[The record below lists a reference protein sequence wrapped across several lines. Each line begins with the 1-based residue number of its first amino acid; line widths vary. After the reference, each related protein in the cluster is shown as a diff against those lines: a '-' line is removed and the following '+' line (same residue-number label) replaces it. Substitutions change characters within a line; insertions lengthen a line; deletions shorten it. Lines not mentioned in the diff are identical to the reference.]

1 MLDFSAYFLI
11 ALIQGITEF
20 LPVSSSG
27 HLVLIPHITAFA
39 DQGQVMDVAAHIG
52 TLAAVMLYLR
62 QDITAMLVS
71 LLAPTV
77 DKMRYRWLTGLLII
91 ASLPVIIAGLLL
103 ELAGAEFLRIVWIVA
118 SANLVF
124 ALWLWV
130 ADKQDIKTNLS
141 RSDTRQPEWEKLSYR
156 HALYIGL
163 AQICALIPGASR
175 SGVTMTMARQLGYD
189 RLSAARFS
197 LLLSVPVIA
206 GAGVLKGVS
215 LYRTG
220 EGVDLLSLGLVAGLS
235 FIFALLAIRWM
246 MGWLAR
252 ADFRIFVVYRLGLG
266 IVLIELAGAQHPL
279 AVKKAPARAKDGQIF
294 RHNRL
299 DRSWGNAKFCQTRGR
314 FGTDIICL
322 QQFQLIICQRRVWQ
336 KAREKGWDRHQC
348 KWHGDQHPLALD
360 RGQNKAHQFSKA
372 IAIWPAKLVNSALCI
387 RALQRGN
394 HRTGNITDK
403 NRLHQIAPTAYQRQ
417 GRGQHRHLA
426 KAEKQPVAWPEN
438 NRRLQD
444 GSLREFSKQ
453 CALALCL
460 GTGI

>member
-1 MLDFSAYFLI
+1 MLDFSAYFFI

-62 QDITAMLVS
+62 RDISAMLAS
-71 LLAPTV
+71 LFTRAV
-77 DKMRYRWLTGLLII
+77 DKMRYRRLTGLLII

-103 ELAGAEFLRIVWIVA
+103 ELAGAEFLRLVWIVA

-130 ADKQDIKTNLS
+130 ADRRDIQTDLS

-163 AQICALIPGASR
+163 AQIFALVPGASR

-206 GAGVLKGVS
+206 GAGVLKGIS
-215 LYRTG
+215 LYRTS
-220 EGVDLLSLGLVAGLS
+220 EGVDMLSLGLVAGLS

-252 ADFRIFVVYRLGLG
+252 ADFRIFVFYRLGLG
-266 IVLIELAGAQHPL
+266 IVLLGL
-279 AVKKAPARAKDGQIF
+279 LG
-294 RHNRL
+294 L
-299 DRSWGNAKFCQTRGR
+299 
-314 FGTDIICL
+314 
-322 QQFQLIICQRRVWQ
+322 
-336 KAREKGWDRHQC
+336 
-348 KWHGDQHPLALD
+348 
-360 RGQNKAHQFSKA
+360 
-372 IAIWPAKLVNSALCI
+372 
-387 RALQRGN
+387 
-394 HRTGNITDK
+394 NI
-403 NRLHQIAPTAYQRQ
+403 L
-417 GRGQHRHLA
+417 
-426 KAEKQPVAWPEN
+426 
-438 NRRLQD
+438 
-444 GSLREFSKQ
+444 
-453 CALALCL
+453 
-460 GTGI
+460 

>member
-1 MLDFSAYFLI
+1 MLDFSAYFFI

-62 QDITAMLVS
+62 RDITAILDS
-71 LLAPTV
+71 LFTRAV
-77 DKMRYRWLTGLLII
+77 DKMRYRRLTGLLII

-103 ELAGAEFLRIVWIVA
+103 ELAGAEFLRLVWIVA

-130 ADKQDIKTNLS
+130 ADRRDIQTDLS
-141 RSDTRQPEWEKLSYR
+141 RSDTLKPEWEKLSYR

-163 AQICALIPGASR
+163 AQIFALIPGASR

-206 GAGVLKGVS
+206 GAGVLKGIS
-215 LYRTG
+215 LYRTS
-220 EGVDLLSLGLVAGLS
+220 EGVDMLSLGLVAGLS

-252 ADFRIFVVYRLGLG
+252 ADFRIFVFYRLGLG
-266 IVLIELAGAQHPL
+266 IVLLGL
-279 AVKKAPARAKDGQIF
+279 LG
-294 RHNRL
+294 L
-299 DRSWGNAKFCQTRGR
+299 
-314 FGTDIICL
+314 
-322 QQFQLIICQRRVWQ
+322 
-336 KAREKGWDRHQC
+336 
-348 KWHGDQHPLALD
+348 
-360 RGQNKAHQFSKA
+360 
-372 IAIWPAKLVNSALCI
+372 
-387 RALQRGN
+387 
-394 HRTGNITDK
+394 NI
-403 NRLHQIAPTAYQRQ
+403 L
-417 GRGQHRHLA
+417 
-426 KAEKQPVAWPEN
+426 
-438 NRRLQD
+438 
-444 GSLREFSKQ
+444 
-453 CALALCL
+453 
-460 GTGI
+460 

>member
-1 MLDFSAYFLI
+1 MLDFSAYFFI

-62 QDITAMLVS
+62 RDITAMLAS
-71 LLAPTV
+71 LFTRAV
-77 DKMRYRWLTGLLII
+77 DKMRYRRLTGLLII

-103 ELAGAEFLRIVWIVA
+103 ELAGAEFLRLVWIVA

-130 ADKQDIKTNLS
+130 ADRRDIQTDLS

-163 AQICALIPGASR
+163 AQIFALIPGASR

-206 GAGVLKGVS
+206 GAGVLKGIS
-215 LYRTG
+215 LYRTS
-220 EGVDLLSLGLVAGLS
+220 EGVDMLSLGLVASLS

-252 ADFRIFVVYRLGLG
+252 ADFRIFVFYRLGLG
-266 IVLIELAGAQHPL
+266 IVLLGL
-279 AVKKAPARAKDGQIF
+279 LG
-294 RHNRL
+294 L
-299 DRSWGNAKFCQTRGR
+299 
-314 FGTDIICL
+314 
-322 QQFQLIICQRRVWQ
+322 
-336 KAREKGWDRHQC
+336 
-348 KWHGDQHPLALD
+348 
-360 RGQNKAHQFSKA
+360 
-372 IAIWPAKLVNSALCI
+372 
-387 RALQRGN
+387 
-394 HRTGNITDK
+394 NI
-403 NRLHQIAPTAYQRQ
+403 L
-417 GRGQHRHLA
+417 
-426 KAEKQPVAWPEN
+426 
-438 NRRLQD
+438 
-444 GSLREFSKQ
+444 
-453 CALALCL
+453 
-460 GTGI
+460 

>member
-1 MLDFSAYFLI
+1 MLDFSAYFFI

-62 QDITAMLVS
+62 RDITAMLAS
-71 LLAPTV
+71 LFTRAV
-77 DKMRYRWLTGLLII
+77 DKMRYRRLTGLLII

-103 ELAGAEFLRIVWIVA
+103 ELAGAEFLRLVWIVA

-130 ADKQDIKTNLS
+130 ADRRDIQTDLS

-163 AQICALIPGASR
+163 AQIFALIPGASR

-206 GAGVLKGVS
+206 GAGVLKGIS
-215 LYRTG
+215 LYRTS
-220 EGVDLLSLGLVAGLS
+220 EGMDMLSLGLVASLS

-252 ADFRIFVVYRLGLG
+252 ADFRIFVFYRLGLG
-266 IVLIELAGAQHPL
+266 IVLLGL
-279 AVKKAPARAKDGQIF
+279 LG
-294 RHNRL
+294 L
-299 DRSWGNAKFCQTRGR
+299 
-314 FGTDIICL
+314 
-322 QQFQLIICQRRVWQ
+322 
-336 KAREKGWDRHQC
+336 
-348 KWHGDQHPLALD
+348 
-360 RGQNKAHQFSKA
+360 
-372 IAIWPAKLVNSALCI
+372 
-387 RALQRGN
+387 
-394 HRTGNITDK
+394 NI
-403 NRLHQIAPTAYQRQ
+403 L
-417 GRGQHRHLA
+417 
-426 KAEKQPVAWPEN
+426 
-438 NRRLQD
+438 
-444 GSLREFSKQ
+444 
-453 CALALCL
+453 
-460 GTGI
+460 

>member
-1 MLDFSAYFLI
+1 MLDFSAYFFI

-52 TLAAVMLYLR
+52 TLGAVMLYLR
-62 QDITAMLVS
+62 RDITAMLAS
-71 LLAPTV
+71 LFTRAV
-77 DKMRYRWLTGLLII
+77 DKMRYRRLTGLLII

-103 ELAGAEFLRIVWIVA
+103 ELAGAEFLRLVWIVA

-130 ADKQDIKTNLS
+130 ADRREIQTDLS

-163 AQICALIPGASR
+163 AQIFALIPGASR

-215 LYRTG
+215 LYRTS
-220 EGVDLLSLGLVAGLS
+220 EGVDMLSLGLVAGLS

-252 ADFRIFVVYRLGLG
+252 ADFRIFVFYRLGLG
-266 IVLIELAGAQHPL
+266 IVLLGL
-279 AVKKAPARAKDGQIF
+279 LG
-294 RHNRL
+294 L
-299 DRSWGNAKFCQTRGR
+299 
-314 FGTDIICL
+314 
-322 QQFQLIICQRRVWQ
+322 
-336 KAREKGWDRHQC
+336 
-348 KWHGDQHPLALD
+348 
-360 RGQNKAHQFSKA
+360 
-372 IAIWPAKLVNSALCI
+372 
-387 RALQRGN
+387 
-394 HRTGNITDK
+394 NI
-403 NRLHQIAPTAYQRQ
+403 L
-417 GRGQHRHLA
+417 
-426 KAEKQPVAWPEN
+426 
-438 NRRLQD
+438 
-444 GSLREFSKQ
+444 
-453 CALALCL
+453 
-460 GTGI
+460 

>member
-1 MLDFSAYFLI
+1 MLDFSAYFFI

-62 QDITAMLVS
+62 RDITAMLAS
-71 LLAPTV
+71 LFTRAV
-77 DKMRYRWLTGLLII
+77 DKMRYRRLTGLLII

-103 ELAGAEFLRIVWIVA
+103 ELAGAEFLRLVWIVA

-130 ADKQDIKTNLS
+130 ADRRDIQTDLS

-163 AQICALIPGASR
+163 AQIFALVPGASR

-215 LYRTG
+215 LYRTS
-220 EGVDLLSLGLVAGLS
+220 EGLDMLSLGLVAGLS

-252 ADFRIFVVYRLGLG
+252 ADFQIFVFYRLGLG
-266 IVLIELAGAQHPL
+266 IVLLGL
-279 AVKKAPARAKDGQIF
+279 LG
-294 RHNRL
+294 L
-299 DRSWGNAKFCQTRGR
+299 
-314 FGTDIICL
+314 
-322 QQFQLIICQRRVWQ
+322 
-336 KAREKGWDRHQC
+336 
-348 KWHGDQHPLALD
+348 
-360 RGQNKAHQFSKA
+360 
-372 IAIWPAKLVNSALCI
+372 
-387 RALQRGN
+387 
-394 HRTGNITDK
+394 NI
-403 NRLHQIAPTAYQRQ
+403 L
-417 GRGQHRHLA
+417 
-426 KAEKQPVAWPEN
+426 
-438 NRRLQD
+438 
-444 GSLREFSKQ
+444 
-453 CALALCL
+453 
-460 GTGI
+460 

>member
-1 MLDFSAYFLI
+1 MLDFSAYFFI

-62 QDITAMLVS
+62 RDITAMLAS
-71 LLAPTV
+71 LFTRAV
-77 DKMRYRWLTGLLII
+77 DKMRYRRLTGLLII

-103 ELAGAEFLRIVWIVA
+103 ELAGAEFLRLVWIVA

-130 ADKQDIKTNLS
+130 ADRRDIQTDLS

-163 AQICALIPGASR
+163 AQIFALIPGASR

-206 GAGVLKGVS
+206 GAGVLKGIS
-215 LYRTG
+215 LYRTS
-220 EGVDLLSLGLVAGLS
+220 EGLDMLSLGLVAGLS

-252 ADFRIFVVYRLGLG
+252 ADFRIFVFYRLGLG
-266 IVLIELAGAQHPL
+266 IVLLGL
-279 AVKKAPARAKDGQIF
+279 LG
-294 RHNRL
+294 L
-299 DRSWGNAKFCQTRGR
+299 
-314 FGTDIICL
+314 
-322 QQFQLIICQRRVWQ
+322 
-336 KAREKGWDRHQC
+336 
-348 KWHGDQHPLALD
+348 
-360 RGQNKAHQFSKA
+360 
-372 IAIWPAKLVNSALCI
+372 
-387 RALQRGN
+387 
-394 HRTGNITDK
+394 NI
-403 NRLHQIAPTAYQRQ
+403 L
-417 GRGQHRHLA
+417 
-426 KAEKQPVAWPEN
+426 
-438 NRRLQD
+438 
-444 GSLREFSKQ
+444 
-453 CALALCL
+453 
-460 GTGI
+460 

>member
-1 MLDFSAYFLI
+1 MLDFSAYFFI

-62 QDITAMLVS
+62 RDISAMLAS
-71 LLAPTV
+71 LFTRAV
-77 DKMRYRWLTGLLII
+77 DKMRYRRLTGLLII

-103 ELAGAEFLRIVWIVA
+103 ELAGEEFLRLVLIVA

-130 ADKQDIKTNLS
+130 ADRRDIQTDLS

-163 AQICALIPGASR
+163 AQIFALVPGASR

-197 LLLSVPVIA
+197 LLLSAPVIA
-206 GAGVLKGVS
+206 GAGVLKGIS
-215 LYRTG
+215 LYRTS
-220 EGVDLLSLGLVAGLS
+220 EGVDMLSLGLVAGLS

-252 ADFRIFVVYRLGLG
+252 ADFRIFVFYRLGLG
-266 IVLIELAGAQHPL
+266 IVLLGL
-279 AVKKAPARAKDGQIF
+279 LG
-294 RHNRL
+294 L
-299 DRSWGNAKFCQTRGR
+299 
-314 FGTDIICL
+314 
-322 QQFQLIICQRRVWQ
+322 
-336 KAREKGWDRHQC
+336 
-348 KWHGDQHPLALD
+348 
-360 RGQNKAHQFSKA
+360 
-372 IAIWPAKLVNSALCI
+372 
-387 RALQRGN
+387 
-394 HRTGNITDK
+394 NI
-403 NRLHQIAPTAYQRQ
+403 L
-417 GRGQHRHLA
+417 
-426 KAEKQPVAWPEN
+426 
-438 NRRLQD
+438 
-444 GSLREFSKQ
+444 
-453 CALALCL
+453 
-460 GTGI
+460 

>member
-1 MLDFSAYFLI
+1 MLDFSAYFFI

-62 QDITAMLVS
+62 RDITAMLAS
-71 LLAPTV
+71 LFTRAV
-77 DKMRYRWLTGLLII
+77 DKMRYRRLTGLLII

-103 ELAGAEFLRIVWIVA
+103 ELAGAEFLRLVWIVA

-130 ADKQDIKTNLS
+130 ADRRDIQTDLS

-163 AQICALIPGASR
+163 AQIFALIPGASR

-206 GAGVLKGVS
+206 GAGVLKGIS
-215 LYRTG
+215 LYRTS
-220 EGVDLLSLGLVAGLS
+220 EGMDMLSLGLVAGLS

-252 ADFRIFVVYRLGLG
+252 ADFRIFVFYRLGLG
-266 IVLIELAGAQHPL
+266 IVLLGL
-279 AVKKAPARAKDGQIF
+279 LG
-294 RHNRL
+294 L
-299 DRSWGNAKFCQTRGR
+299 
-314 FGTDIICL
+314 
-322 QQFQLIICQRRVWQ
+322 
-336 KAREKGWDRHQC
+336 
-348 KWHGDQHPLALD
+348 
-360 RGQNKAHQFSKA
+360 
-372 IAIWPAKLVNSALCI
+372 
-387 RALQRGN
+387 
-394 HRTGNITDK
+394 NI
-403 NRLHQIAPTAYQRQ
+403 L
-417 GRGQHRHLA
+417 
-426 KAEKQPVAWPEN
+426 
-438 NRRLQD
+438 
-444 GSLREFSKQ
+444 
-453 CALALCL
+453 
-460 GTGI
+460 

>member
-1 MLDFSAYFLI
+1 MLDFSAYFFI

-62 QDITAMLVS
+62 RDITAMLAS
-71 LLAPTV
+71 LFTRAV
-77 DKMRYRWLTGLLII
+77 DKMRYRRLTGLLII

-103 ELAGAEFLRIVWIVA
+103 ELAGAEFLRLVWIVA

-130 ADKQDIKTNLS
+130 ADRRDIQTDLS

-163 AQICALIPGASR
+163 AQIFALIPGASR

-206 GAGVLKGVS
+206 GAGVLKGIS
-215 LYRTG
+215 LYRTS
-220 EGVDLLSLGLVAGLS
+220 EDVDMLSLGLVAGLS

-252 ADFRIFVVYRLGLG
+252 ADFRIFVFYRLGLG
-266 IVLIELAGAQHPL
+266 IVLLGL
-279 AVKKAPARAKDGQIF
+279 LG
-294 RHNRL
+294 L
-299 DRSWGNAKFCQTRGR
+299 
-314 FGTDIICL
+314 
-322 QQFQLIICQRRVWQ
+322 
-336 KAREKGWDRHQC
+336 
-348 KWHGDQHPLALD
+348 
-360 RGQNKAHQFSKA
+360 
-372 IAIWPAKLVNSALCI
+372 
-387 RALQRGN
+387 
-394 HRTGNITDK
+394 NI
-403 NRLHQIAPTAYQRQ
+403 L
-417 GRGQHRHLA
+417 
-426 KAEKQPVAWPEN
+426 
-438 NRRLQD
+438 
-444 GSLREFSKQ
+444 
-453 CALALCL
+453 
-460 GTGI
+460 

>member
-1 MLDFSAYFLI
+1 MLDFSAYFFI

-62 QDITAMLVS
+62 RDIIAMLAS
-71 LLAPTV
+71 LFTRAV
-77 DKMRYRWLTGLLII
+77 DKMRYRRLTGLLII

-103 ELAGAEFLRIVWIVA
+103 ELAGAEFLRLVWIVA

-130 ADKQDIKTNLS
+130 ADRRDIQTDLS

-163 AQICALIPGASR
+163 AQIFALIPGASR

-252 ADFRIFVVYRLGLG
+252 ADFRIFVFYRLGLG
-266 IVLIELAGAQHPL
+266 IVLLGL
-279 AVKKAPARAKDGQIF
+279 LG
-294 RHNRL
+294 L
-299 DRSWGNAKFCQTRGR
+299 
-314 FGTDIICL
+314 
-322 QQFQLIICQRRVWQ
+322 
-336 KAREKGWDRHQC
+336 
-348 KWHGDQHPLALD
+348 
-360 RGQNKAHQFSKA
+360 
-372 IAIWPAKLVNSALCI
+372 
-387 RALQRGN
+387 
-394 HRTGNITDK
+394 NI
-403 NRLHQIAPTAYQRQ
+403 L
-417 GRGQHRHLA
+417 
-426 KAEKQPVAWPEN
+426 
-438 NRRLQD
+438 
-444 GSLREFSKQ
+444 
-453 CALALCL
+453 
-460 GTGI
+460 

>member
-1 MLDFSAYFLI
+1 MLDFSAYFFI

-62 QDITAMLVS
+62 RDITAMLAS
-71 LLAPTV
+71 LFTRAV
-77 DKMRYRWLTGLLII
+77 DKMRYRRLTGLLII

-103 ELAGAEFLRIVWIVA
+103 ELAGAEFLRLVWIVA

-130 ADKQDIKTNLS
+130 ADRRDIQTDLS
-141 RSDTRQPEWEKLSYR
+141 RSDTLKPEWEKLSYR

-163 AQICALIPGASR
+163 AQIFALVPGASR

-206 GAGVLKGVS
+206 GAGVLKGIS
-215 LYRTG
+215 LYRTS
-220 EGVDLLSLGLVAGLS
+220 EGVDMLSLGLVAGLS

-252 ADFRIFVVYRLGLG
+252 ADFRIFVFYRLGLG
-266 IVLIELAGAQHPL
+266 IVLLGL
-279 AVKKAPARAKDGQIF
+279 LG
-294 RHNRL
+294 L
-299 DRSWGNAKFCQTRGR
+299 
-314 FGTDIICL
+314 
-322 QQFQLIICQRRVWQ
+322 
-336 KAREKGWDRHQC
+336 
-348 KWHGDQHPLALD
+348 
-360 RGQNKAHQFSKA
+360 
-372 IAIWPAKLVNSALCI
+372 
-387 RALQRGN
+387 
-394 HRTGNITDK
+394 NI
-403 NRLHQIAPTAYQRQ
+403 L
-417 GRGQHRHLA
+417 
-426 KAEKQPVAWPEN
+426 
-438 NRRLQD
+438 
-444 GSLREFSKQ
+444 
-453 CALALCL
+453 
-460 GTGI
+460 

>member
-11 ALIQGITEF
+11 ALIQGFTEF

-62 QDITAMLVS
+62 RDITAMLAS
-71 LLAPTV
+71 LFAPAV
-77 DKMRYRWLTGLLII
+77 DKMRYRRLTGLLII

-103 ELAGAEFLRIVWIVA
+103 ELAGAEFLRLVWIVA

-130 ADKQDIKTNLS
+130 ADRRDIQTDLS

-163 AQICALIPGASR
+163 AQIFALIPGASR

-215 LYRTG
+215 LYRTS
-220 EGVDLLSLGLVAGLS
+220 EGVDMLSLGLVAGLS

-252 ADFRIFVVYRLGLG
+252 ADFRIFVFYRLGLG
-266 IVLIELAGAQHPL
+266 IVLLGL
-279 AVKKAPARAKDGQIF
+279 LG
-294 RHNRL
+294 L
-299 DRSWGNAKFCQTRGR
+299 
-314 FGTDIICL
+314 
-322 QQFQLIICQRRVWQ
+322 
-336 KAREKGWDRHQC
+336 
-348 KWHGDQHPLALD
+348 
-360 RGQNKAHQFSKA
+360 
-372 IAIWPAKLVNSALCI
+372 
-387 RALQRGN
+387 
-394 HRTGNITDK
+394 NI
-403 NRLHQIAPTAYQRQ
+403 L
-417 GRGQHRHLA
+417 
-426 KAEKQPVAWPEN
+426 
-438 NRRLQD
+438 
-444 GSLREFSKQ
+444 
-453 CALALCL
+453 
-460 GTGI
+460 

>member
-1 MLDFSAYFLI
+1 MLDFSAYFFI

-52 TLAAVMLYLR
+52 TLAAVMLFLR
-62 QDITAMLVS
+62 RDITVMLAS
-71 LLAPTV
+71 LFTRAV
-77 DKMRYRWLTGLLII
+77 DKMRYRRLTGLLII

-103 ELAGAEFLRIVWIVA
+103 ELAGAEFLRLVWIVA

-130 ADKQDIKTNLS
+130 ADRRDIQTDLS

-163 AQICALIPGASR
+163 AQIFALIPGASR

-206 GAGVLKGVS
+206 GAGVLKGIS
-215 LYRTG
+215 LYRTS
-220 EGVDLLSLGLVAGLS
+220 EGVDMLSLGLVAGLS

-252 ADFRIFVVYRLGLG
+252 ADFRIFVFYRLGLG
-266 IVLIELAGAQHPL
+266 IVLLGL
-279 AVKKAPARAKDGQIF
+279 LG
-294 RHNRL
+294 L
-299 DRSWGNAKFCQTRGR
+299 
-314 FGTDIICL
+314 
-322 QQFQLIICQRRVWQ
+322 
-336 KAREKGWDRHQC
+336 
-348 KWHGDQHPLALD
+348 
-360 RGQNKAHQFSKA
+360 
-372 IAIWPAKLVNSALCI
+372 
-387 RALQRGN
+387 
-394 HRTGNITDK
+394 NI
-403 NRLHQIAPTAYQRQ
+403 L
-417 GRGQHRHLA
+417 
-426 KAEKQPVAWPEN
+426 
-438 NRRLQD
+438 
-444 GSLREFSKQ
+444 
-453 CALALCL
+453 
-460 GTGI
+460 

>member
-1 MLDFSAYFLI
+1 MLDFSAYFFI

-62 QDITAMLVS
+62 RDITAMLAS
-71 LLAPTV
+71 LFTRAV
-77 DKMRYRWLTGLLII
+77 DKMRYRRLTGLLII

-103 ELAGAEFLRIVWIVA
+103 ELAGAEFLRLVWIVA

-130 ADKQDIKTNLS
+130 ADRRDIQTDLS

-163 AQICALIPGASR
+163 AQIFALVPGASR

-206 GAGVLKGVS
+206 GAGVLKGIS
-215 LYRTG
+215 LYRTS
-220 EGVDLLSLGLVAGLS
+220 EGVDMLSLGLVAGLS

-252 ADFRIFVVYRLGLG
+252 ADFRIFVFYRLGLG
-266 IVLIELAGAQHPL
+266 IVLLGL
-279 AVKKAPARAKDGQIF
+279 LG
-294 RHNRL
+294 L
-299 DRSWGNAKFCQTRGR
+299 
-314 FGTDIICL
+314 
-322 QQFQLIICQRRVWQ
+322 
-336 KAREKGWDRHQC
+336 
-348 KWHGDQHPLALD
+348 
-360 RGQNKAHQFSKA
+360 
-372 IAIWPAKLVNSALCI
+372 
-387 RALQRGN
+387 
-394 HRTGNITDK
+394 NI
-403 NRLHQIAPTAYQRQ
+403 L
-417 GRGQHRHLA
+417 
-426 KAEKQPVAWPEN
+426 
-438 NRRLQD
+438 
-444 GSLREFSKQ
+444 
-453 CALALCL
+453 
-460 GTGI
+460 